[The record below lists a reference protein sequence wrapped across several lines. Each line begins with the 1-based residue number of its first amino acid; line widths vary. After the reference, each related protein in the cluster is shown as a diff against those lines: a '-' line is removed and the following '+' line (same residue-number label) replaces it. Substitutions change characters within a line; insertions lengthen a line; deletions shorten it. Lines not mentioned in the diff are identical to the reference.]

1 MFHIFLAYLYIFLYM
16 QLMVVQWVLYFG
28 QKDLIVQ
35 LVAIWDIQS
44 LEKVVRLFLFW
55 LQVDTECNMIM

>member
-1 MFHIFLAYLYIFLYM
+1 M

-28 QKDLIVQ
+28 QKDLIVK
-35 LVAIWDIQS
+35 LVAMWDIQS

-55 LQVDTECNMIM
+55 LQVDTESNMIM